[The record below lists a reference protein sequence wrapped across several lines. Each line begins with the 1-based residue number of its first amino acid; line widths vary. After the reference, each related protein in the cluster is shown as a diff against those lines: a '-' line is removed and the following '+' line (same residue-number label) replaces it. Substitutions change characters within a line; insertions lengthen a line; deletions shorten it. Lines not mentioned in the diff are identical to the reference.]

1 VIIFYRFVG
10 YTFTSF
16 LVLVGR
22 IDWMNED
29 LSFGWCTSM
38 VLGVISLGG
47 LYRSIADLV
56 KITALSQWF
65 LM

>member
-1 VIIFYRFVG
+1 
-10 YTFTSF
+10 
-16 LVLVGR
+16 
-22 IDWMNED
+22 MNED